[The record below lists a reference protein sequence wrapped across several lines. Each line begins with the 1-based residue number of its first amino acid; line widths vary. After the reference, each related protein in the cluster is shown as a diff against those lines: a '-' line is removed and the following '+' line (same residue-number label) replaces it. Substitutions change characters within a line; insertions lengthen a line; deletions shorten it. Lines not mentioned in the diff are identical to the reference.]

1 MAAIKVQLKAIAQA
15 TISTAGTPIP
25 LSLTER
31 RCKAVIIQ
39 ADPANSGAVYVGE
52 SDVTG
57 AKAIKLTAGNS
68 LSIVPDD
75 TFADEDTVYVDLAD
89 IYVDAAANGE
99 KINISVIDLASVNYN
114 GG

>member
-1 MAAIKVQLKAIAQA
+1 MNHTSQVIE
-15 TISTAGTPIP
+15 IS
-25 LSLTER
+25 
-31 RCKAVIIQ
+31 C
-39 ADPANSGAVYVGE
+39 
-52 SDVTG
+52 
-57 AKAIKLTAGNS
+57 GNS